1 MNILVLSWRDPKH
14 PLAGGAEQS
23 VLEHAKGWLKAGNEI
38 TWFSSHFP
46 GSVTTE
52 TMDGIKIVRNGYQYL
67 GVQIAA
73 IFYYFR
79 NIKNIDLVVDQFHGF
94 PFFTPL
100 YVKKPKLALV
110 QEVAGKVWL
119 LNPLPFP
126 INFIVGVLGLV
137 FEPFIFLL
145 YKKVQFMTGSES
157 AKLEISKLG
166 IPLKNITVVPH
177 GVILPSHTPLHRSY
191 ILNRKSFVITYLG
204 TLAKDKGIE
213 DAIECFSLLDKA
225 GKYNFWVIGK
235 PETDDY
241 FEKLKSKISDLGL
254 NGKIKLW
261 GRVSDEKKFE
271 LLAKSHVLVNP
282 SAHEGWGLVNIEA
295 NAMGTPVV
303 AYKSAGLIDSVKE
316 GQSGMFCK
324 ENTPESLAKAV
335 VVLLQ
340 SKEKY
345 SSFHLRARKWAK
357 NFNWTLS
364 QNTSLKLIENLKT

>member
-1 MNILVLSWRDPKH
+1 MNILILSWRDPKH

-23 VLEHAKGWLKAGNEI
+23 VWEHAKGWHKAGNEI
-38 TWFSSHFP
+38 AWFSSRFR
-46 GSVTTE
+46 GSATKE
-52 TMDGIKIVRNGYQYL
+52 NIDGIKIVRNGYQYL
-67 GVQIAA
+67 GVQMAA
-73 IFYYFR
+73 VFYYFR
-79 NIKNIDLVVDQFHGF
+79 SSKNIDLVIDQFHGI

-100 YVKKPKLALV
+100 YVRKPKLALI

-126 INFIVGVLGLV
+126 FNFIIGVLGLV
-137 FEPFIFLL
+137 FEPFIFLM

-157 AKLEISKLG
+157 AKLEVSKFG

-177 GVILPSHTPLHRSY
+177 GVILPRSK
-191 ILNRKSFVITYLG
+191 IVDRRSKIKTVTFLG

-213 DAIECFSLLDKA
+213 DAIECFSLLDKT

-241 FEKLKSKISDLGL
+241 FEKLKSKISGLDLTD
-254 NGKIKLW
+254 KVKLW

-282 SAHEGWGLVNIEA
+282 SAHEGWGLVNIES

-303 AYKSAGLIDSVKE
+303 AYRSAGLVDSVKD
-316 GQSGMFCK
+316 GQSGVFCDS
-324 ENTPESLAKAV
+324 NTPESLAAAIKK
-335 VVLLQ
+335 VLE
-340 SKEKY
+340 SKKKY
-345 SSFHLRARKWAK
+345 KQLCDNSKKWAK
-357 NFNWTLS
+357 TFDWKTS
-364 QNTSLKLIENLKT
+364 QNTSLKLIERSVFAK

>member
-1 MNILVLSWRDPKH
+1 MNILILSWRDPKH

-23 VLEHAKGWLKAGNEI
+23 VWEHAKGWLKAGNEI
-38 TWFSSHFP
+38 TWFSSRFP

-79 NIKNIDLVVDQFHGF
+79 NIKNIDLVVDQFHGI

-100 YVKKPKLALV
+100 YVRKPKLALI

-126 INFIVGVLGLV
+126 VNLIVGATGFV
-137 FEPFIFLL
+137 FEPFIFLM
-145 YKKVQFMTGSES
+145 YKNIQFMTGSES
-157 AKLEISKLG
+157 AKLEVSKFG

-177 GVILPSHTPLHRSY
+177 GVILPSHTPYHRSY

-213 DAIECFSLLDKA
+213 DAIECFFLLDKT

-241 FEKLKSKISDLGL
+241 FEKIKSKISILGL
-254 NGKIKLW
+254 NGKVKLW
-261 GRVSDEKKFE
+261 GRVSDEKKFA
-271 LLAKSHVLVNP
+271 LLSRSHVLVNP
-282 SAHEGWGLVNIEA
+282 SAHEGWGLINIEA

-316 GQSGMFCK
+316 GQSGIFCK
-324 ENTPESLAKAV
+324 ENTPEYLSEAV
-335 VVLLQ
+335 ASLLQ
-340 SKEKY
+340 SKGKY
-345 SSFHLRARKWAK
+345 SRLCIEAKKWANK
-357 NFNWTLS
+357 FNWNAS
-364 QNTSLKLIENLKT
+364 RNISLKLIEKIAG